1 MTARGGD
8 FKRSLQDGT
17 THFGLFLN
25 LPTLATAEALARSD
39 FGFFVIDVEHGPTSV
54 PHVHAQLTALATSSA
69 STVVRLSSC
78 DAVAVK
84 YYLDLG
90 ADALMVPS
98 VENAATAREA
108 ARMMRYAPE
117 GYRGVGGTMRA
128 TDYGRDLAGYY
139 ARANAEACLFVQIET
154 VAGMRNLDEICAVPE
169 VDVVFFGPND
179 YAAQLGLLGQPAHPE
194 VLAAIDAG
202 VTRARDLGKATGI
215 LIGEALVE
223 RYLALGTQI
232 VAVGSEISLMARAA
246 DALAKRCEEKRTV
259 RA

>member
-8 FKRSLQDGT
+8 FKRSLREGA

-25 LPTLATAEALARSD
+25 LPTFATAEALAGSD

-54 PHVHAQLTALATSSA
+54 PHVHAQLTALATSPA
-69 STVVRLSSC
+69 ATVVRLSSC

-98 VENAATAREA
+98 VESAATAREA
-108 ARMMRYAPE
+108 SRMMRYAPD

-128 TDYGRDLAGYY
+128 TAYGRDLADYY
-139 ARANAEACLFVQIET
+139 ANANAQACLFVQIET
-154 VAGMRNLDEICAVPE
+154 VAGMRNLDEICSVPE

-179 YAAQLGLLGQPAHPE
+179 YAAQLGLLGQPSHPD
-194 VLAAIDAG
+194 VLRDMDAG
-202 VTRARDLGKATGI
+202 VRRARELGKAAGI
-215 LIGEALVE
+215 LIGEPLVE
-223 RYLALGTQI
+223 RYLELGTQI

-246 DALAKRCEEKRTV
+246 DGLAQRCAEKRTV
-259 RA
+259 NA